1 MGNPG
6 VGGCSDSTEFSVL
19 EFLRTLDTSRRNYEA
34 SLYISSII
42 IVADQSLDYQRLAS
56 MDAGGYPRPPPF
68 RYCQAMKVRR
78 SCNIEPTV
86 THGHEHDETYMKKS
100 MTNYGIEDDW
110 HLMDAP

>member
-1 MGNPG
+1 
-6 VGGCSDSTEFSVL
+6 
-19 EFLRTLDTSRRNYEA
+19 
-34 SLYISSII
+34 
-42 IVADQSLDYQRLAS
+42 

-68 RYCQAMKVRR
+68 RYCQAMKV